1 MKQSDDPGFNF
12 VNIQHPDDLK
22 DGETQLRI
30 RRLAMRQVGK
40 ARRRP
45 KNKRGRNQ
53 IVLELHSTPQ
63 PPASIEYLG
72 SGRIDPFIR
81 FPIELDDGARALL
94 ANSKD
99 QCITVS
105 YPLTVLSFR
114 S

>member
-1 MKQSDDPGFNF
+1 MKQSDSLGFNF

-30 RRLAMRQVGK
+30 RRLAMREVGK

-53 IVLELHSTPQ
+53 IVLELHVTPQ

-72 SGRIDPFIR
+72 SGRIDPFIHL
-81 FPIELDDGARALL
+81 PIELDSDARALL
-94 ANSKD
+94 ANSKN

-105 YPLTVLSFR
+105 
-114 S
+114 

>member
-1 MKQSDDPGFNF
+1 MKQSDSLGFNF

-30 RRLAMRQVGK
+30 RRLAMREVGK

-45 KNKRGRNQ
+45 KNKGRRNQ
-53 IVLELHSTPQ
+53 IVLELRGSPH
-63 PPASIEYLG
+63 PPASIDHLG

-81 FPIELDDGARALL
+81 LPIELDDNARALL

-99 QCITVS
+99 LHTTVS
-105 YPLTVLSFR
+105 
-114 S
+114 

>member
-1 MKQSDDPGFNF
+1 MKQSDSLGFNF

-30 RRLAMRQVGK
+30 RRLAMREVGK

-53 IVLELHSTPQ
+53 IVLELHVTPQ

-81 FPIELDDGARALL
+81 LPIELDNHAHALL

-99 QCITVS
+99 
-105 YPLTVLSFR
+105 
-114 S
+114 

>member
-1 MKQSDDPGFNF
+1 MIYQQSTMEPSDELGFNF

-30 RRLAMRQVGK
+30 RRLAMREVGK
-40 ARRRP
+40 ARRGP

-53 IVLELHSTPQ
+53 IVLELRSRTGH
-63 PPASIEYLG
+63 PPASIDYLG

-99 QCITVS
+99 
-105 YPLTVLSFR
+105 
-114 S
+114 

>member
-30 RRLAMRQVGK
+30 RRLAMREVGK

-45 KNKRGRNQ
+45 KNKTQ
-53 IVLELHSTPQ
+53 IVLELRQ
-63 PPASIEYLG
+63 PPASIDYLG
-72 SGRIDPFIR
+72 SGRIDPFVR
-81 FPIELDDGARALL
+81 LPIELDDGARALL

-99 QCITVS
+99 QCIIVN
-105 YPLTVLSFR
+105 
-114 S
+114 

>member
-30 RRLAMRQVGK
+30 RRLAMREVGK

-45 KNKRGRNQ
+45 KNKTQ
-53 IVLELHSTPQ
+53 IGLELRQ
-63 PPASIEYLG
+63 PPASIDYLG
-72 SGRIDPFIR
+72 SGRIDPFVR
-81 FPIELDDGARALL
+81 LPIELDDGARALL

-99 QCITVS
+99 QCIIVN
-105 YPLTVLSFR
+105 
-114 S
+114 